1 MVPARRHAKGRK
13 KLSLTTPFRRGSA
26 AGRDCALEGR
36 GHLNSAGSARA
47 TNEGDENMKR
57 LLLTIAAVASVAGP
71 MALAATDAA
80 AQSRDR
86 GGWDHDR
93 GGNRDGRHDDRRG
106 GDYGR
111 HDGRGD
117 GRYDG
122 RGDGRGDGRWDGGRH
137 NGYYYNNRWSYGPP
151 PAAYYGRPGFRP
163 GYTSWRRGAYLPG
176 YYRDRGY
183 VVNDYYRYNLRA
195 PPRGYYWYRTGND
208 YVLAAIAT
216 GLIFD
221 VIGGR

>member
-1 MVPARRHAKGRK
+1 
-13 KLSLTTPFRRGSA
+13 
-26 AGRDCALEGR
+26 
-36 GHLNSAGSARA
+36 
-47 TNEGDENMKR
+47 MKR

-71 MALAATDAA
+71 MALTATDAA
-80 AQSRDR
+80 AQDRGRWDHRDR
-86 GGWDHDR
+86 DWDRGRDHDR
-93 GGNRDGRHDDRRG
+93 GDYDRGRGYDRDRGHWDNGRHNGWD
-106 GDYGR
+106 
-111 HDGRGD
+111 RGD
-117 GRYDG
+117 
-122 RGDGRGDGRWDGGRH
+122 RWDGGRH

-183 VVNDYYRYNLRA
+183 VVNDYYRYHLRP
-195 PPRGYYWYRTGND
+195 PPRGYYWYHTGND

-221 VIGGR
+221 VIANN

>member
-1 MVPARRHAKGRK
+1 
-13 KLSLTTPFRRGSA
+13 
-26 AGRDCALEGR
+26 
-36 GHLNSAGSARA
+36 
-47 TNEGDENMKR
+47 MKR

-71 MALAATDAA
+71 MALTATDAA
-80 AQSRDR
+80 AQDR
-86 GGWDHDR
+86 GRWDHGDRRDWDRGRDHDR
-93 GGNRDGRHDDRRG
+93 RDWDRRDRDRDRWDDHRG
-106 GDYGR
+106 GY
-111 HDGRGD
+111 
-117 GRYDG
+117 
-122 RGDGRGDGRWDGGRH
+122 GRWDNGRH

-163 GYTSWRRGAYLPG
+163 GYTAWRRGAYLPS

-183 VVNDYYRYNLRA
+183 IVNDYYRYSLRQ

-221 VIGGR
+221 VIASR